1 MIKHTIFYTG
11 KIAATAVFVALT
23 VTAFAATEN
32 VKGKVI
38 DEATGEEIVGAT
50 IFWVEGK
57 KGTVTDTDGRF
68 ALETVPTG
76 ATLRISYIGYAPQE
90 IRAASSTPLT
100 VVLQEERRQLDEVV
114 VVGYGSQRRREL
126 TGAIASVSKETLG
139 RLAVSIDGLL
149 GGAVS
154 GLAVTQESGQ
164 PGAGASIRIRG
175 GNSVTANNDP
185 LYVVDGFIFY
195 NDSRSTAT
203 GLDGFDSGLNPLA
216 AINPS
221 DIESVEVLK
230 DVSATAIYGS
240 RGANGVIIVTTKRGR
255 RSGFRINYRYNV
267 GVQHIARRLSLLN
280 AAQWGALQHEIGMHY
295 FPDPESLGQ
304 GTDWQSA
311 VLQTGLAQSHELSI
325 SGGSEN
331 HRFLVSGGHTAQ
343 DGIVVGSGFRRFN
356 GRINL
361 EEQLN
366 RLNLTV
372 TLTAGKS
379 TQDALTTFTPV
390 AYNSSPY
397 SYGISSPLT
406 YALYIPPV
414 IPVYADNGDYNYR
427 NPYEHGYLSLG
438 DRSVNPLS
446 DLRNSVAQTV
456 HTDLLAGVQARYPLT
471 SALFAKAGFGAHLA
485 HTTQNFFA
493 PASSAL
499 GLETQG
505 KGGIGNKRHED
516 LQSEY
521 ALEYT
526 DDFGE
531 AHHLNALA
539 GYTFERTATAH
550 VATTASHFTNE
561 ELKHNNLA
569 DGATL
574 YPSISGLSRSTLHS
588 LLARLNYTLHRR
600 YNLTAT
606 FRADNSSR
614 FARTRRWGVF
624 PSLGLSWNVDEE
636 AFFRLPAVN
645 AFKVRLTAGTVGN
658 QEIGDYEALQ
668 TYTAAHY
675 NGGTVYYR
683 DNNGNDRLGWETT
696 EQYNLGA
703 DLGLFAGRFTLT
715 ADAYY
720 KRTRDLLLQIPVSP
734 LLGGG
739 VQLQNVGN
747 VTNKGFELALT
758 YAPSLALSLSA
769 NVARN
774 INRLQNLGDN
784 NNLLQGRN
792 QEQILRQGEPL
803 GAFYGLVYQGT
814 VQAGEDVT
822 ALPKTVYGTPQA
834 GDLKFADLSGPAG
847 KPDGVIDQHD
857 RTVLG
862 NVQPKYIGGLTA
874 TVTHRRLQ
882 LHGHLQASAGNR
894 VHNHLRR
901 FLELPRES
909 YNASAALLDRV
920 TPVGRARPYS
930 FLDSRY
936 VEDASFLR
944 LRTLSLSYT
953 QPLRHAGFAP
963 DATLTFSL
971 SAQNLFTLT
980 PYQGYDPELSSG
992 TDLGTYPTA
1001 RTFSLTAALTL

>member
-1 MIKHTIFYTG
+1 VGAKAFAVI
-11 KIAATAVFVALT
+11 TA
-23 VTAFAATEN
+23 TAFAAVTTAVFGAGGE
-32 VKGKVI
+32 KRGRVI
-38 DEATGEEIVGAT
+38 DEATGEDIIGAT
-50 IFWVEGK
+50 ILWVEEGR
-57 KGTVTDTDGRF
+57 GTVTDAEGRF
-68 ALETVPTG
+68 VLASAQAG

-90 IRAASSTPLT
+90 VRATSATPLT
-100 VVLQEERRQLDEVV
+100 VALQEERTLLDEVV
-114 VVGYGSQRRREL
+114 VVGYGTQRRREL
-126 TGAIASVSKETLG
+126 TGAIAGVSKETLG
-139 RLAVSIDGLL
+139 RLAVSLDGLL

-164 PGAGASIRIRG
+164 PGAGSSIRIRG
-175 GNSVTANNDP
+175 GNSVNANNDP

-203 GLDGFDSGLNPLA
+203 GLDGFESGLNPLA

-280 AAQWGALQHEIGMHY
+280 AAQWGALQNEIGIHT
-295 FPDPESLGQ
+295 FADPESLGA
-304 GTDWQSA
+304 GTDWQNA
-311 VLQTGLAQSHELSI
+311 VLQTGLVQSHELSV
-325 SGGSEN
+325 SGGSES
-331 HRFLVSGGHTAQ
+331 HRFLVSGGHTGQ
-343 DGIVVGSGFRRFN
+343 DGIVAGSGFRRFN

-406 YALYIPPV
+406 YALYLPPV
-414 IPVYADNGDYNYR
+414 IPVYAANGDYNYH

-446 DLRNSVAQTV
+446 DLLNSVAQTI

-485 HTTQNFFA
+485 QTTQNFFA

-526 DDFGE
+526 GDFGE

-539 GYTFERTATAH
+539 GYTFEHTATAH

-569 DGATL
+569 DGATP
-574 YPSISGLSRSTLHS
+574 YPPISGLSQSTLHS
-588 LLARLNYTLHRR
+588 LLARLNYTLHQR

-614 FARTRRWGVF
+614 FARTRRWGLF

-636 AFFRLPAVN
+636 AFFRIPTVN
-645 AFKVRLTAGTVGN
+645 ALKLRLTAGTVGN
-658 QEIGDYEALQ
+658 QEIGDYESLQ
-668 TYTAAHY
+668 TYAVAHY
-675 NGGTVYYR
+675 NGGTAYYR
-683 DNNGNDRLGWETT
+683 GNSGNDRLGWETT
-696 EQYNLGA
+696 EQFNLGA
-703 DLGLFAGRFTLT
+703 DLGLFNGRLTFT

-739 VQLQNVGN
+739 LQLQNVGN

-758 YAPSLALSLSA
+758 YAPSAALTLSA
-769 NVARN
+769 NIARN

-784 NNLLQGRN
+784 NNLLQGRD

-803 GAFYGLVYQGT
+803 GTFYGLVYQGT
-814 VQAGEDVT
+814 VQPGEDVST
-822 ALPKTVYGTPQA
+822 LPKTVLGNGIPQI
-834 GDLKFADLSGPAG
+834 GDLKFADLSGPDG
-847 KPDGVIDQHD
+847 QPDGIINQHD

-862 NVQPKYIGGLTA
+862 NVQPKYVGGLTA
-874 TVTHRRLQ
+874 TATHRRFQ
-882 LHGHLQASAGNR
+882 LHAHFQTSIGNR
-894 VHNHLRR
+894 IHNHLRR

-909 YNASAALLDRV
+909 YNASAALLESV
-920 TPVGRARPYS
+920 TPVERARPYS

-953 QPLRHAGFAP
+953 QPIRHVGFSP
-963 DATLTFSL
+963 DAALTFSL

-980 PYQGYDPELSSG
+980 RYQGYDPELSSG